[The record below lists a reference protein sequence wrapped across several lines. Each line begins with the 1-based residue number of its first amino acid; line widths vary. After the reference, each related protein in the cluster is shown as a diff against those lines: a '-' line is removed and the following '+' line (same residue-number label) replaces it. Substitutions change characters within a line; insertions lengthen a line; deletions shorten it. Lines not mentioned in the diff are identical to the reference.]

1 MSVFH
6 PDSSPHPIHT
16 LHRVGAGAIGAFLLL
31 FAARSLLLPVGFLP
45 GSDAVVF
52 GMATSG
58 ALAIASII
66 VGCLLIAAAVRD
78 GPMASSVSILLGAVF
93 LLSGIGNALVLGT
106 SMNML
111 GFRLSNVVFSLAVG
125 FALLLVGAYGRF
137 TGSLPADSPYATA
150 TTVRDAP
157 PPVDPQLAAALADA
171 ERAVAAHTATTIQA
185 AGVAAAAE
193 HGSHVDR
200 SRAFAQATARVRS
213 SGT

>member
-1 MSVFH
+1 MSVFR
-6 PDSSPHPIHT
+6 PDSCPHRIHT
-16 LHRVGAGAIGAFLLL
+16 LHRVGAGAIGGFLLV

-66 VGCLLIAAAVRD
+66 VGFLLIAAAVRG
-78 GPMASSVSILLGAVF
+78 GPTASSVSILLGGVF

-125 FALLLVGAYGRF
+125 LALLSVGAYGRF
-137 TGSLPADSPYATA
+137 TGSLPEDSPYATA
-150 TTVRDAP
+150 TPVRDVP
-157 PPVDPQLAAALADA
+157 PPVDPQLAVALADA
-171 ERAVAAHTATTIQA
+171 ERAVAAHTATSIQA
-185 AGVAAAAE
+185 VGVAAAAG
-193 HGSHVDR
+193 HSSHVDR
-200 SRAFAQATARVRS
+200 VRAFVQATQAH
-213 SGT
+213 